1 MSNELSR
8 EFSRRD
14 LLKTIGSSMVLTTGG
29 AGVLT
34 PALAQHV
41 HQAVAEDKS
50 LNGGTEY
57 KPKFLN
63 LHEFATLRRLA
74 DLIVP
79 ADEHSKGALDAGAAE
94 YIDFMCSR
102 NSDLGGIF
110 SGGIGWLDEHMQH
123 HHNTTFADAKPAW
136 QTALLDVIAFQKND
150 SPATG
155 PGIRFFAWARNMVVD
170 AYYTSP
176 VGIKDIGFMGNAVLS
191 SFSVPE
197 EAVQYALK
205 RSPLA

>member
-1 MSNELSR
+1 MSNEY
-8 EFSRRD
+8 SRRD
-14 LLKTIGSSMVLTTGG
+14 LLKTISGSIVLTTGG
-29 AGVLT
+29 LGVLT

-41 HQAVAEDKS
+41 HQALAEDKS

-63 LHEFATLRRLA
+63 AHEFATLRRLA
-74 DLIVP
+74 DLIIP
-79 ADEHSKGALDAGAAE
+79 GALDAGAAE

-102 NSDLGGIF
+102 NSDLGAIF
-110 SGGIGWLDEHMQH
+110 SGGIGWLDEDMQH
-123 HHNTTFADAKPAW
+123 RYDTTFVDAKPAQ
-136 QTALLDVIAFQKND
+136 QTAVLDAIAFTKND

-197 EAVQYALK
+197 EAVEYALK